1 MGLKWAD
8 LCKSMMN
15 NSLSSSFSAV
25 TCLPRYHV
33 RIPATRIHAAS
44 IEFFFFT
51 CNLPKYMILV
61 RSSSSEALSCGMTST
76 VLLPADLQYHQFA
89 HTYRSSPSHLLPS
102 SALRQTPFPPERCD
116 ITSSRVTNNQRLSLA
131 TRFSTQ
137 KWYSLSAIEVIE
149 YPGTGG
155 NSTPA
160 NSFK

>member
-1 MGLKWAD
+1 MLTTLSRAPPQATAY
-8 LCKSMMN
+8 LRHEFMQLPSN
-15 NSLSSSFSAV
+15 SSSS
-25 TCLPRYHV
+25 L
-33 RIPATRIHAAS
+33 ATW
-44 IEFFFFT
+44 
-51 CNLPKYMILV
+51 PKYMILV